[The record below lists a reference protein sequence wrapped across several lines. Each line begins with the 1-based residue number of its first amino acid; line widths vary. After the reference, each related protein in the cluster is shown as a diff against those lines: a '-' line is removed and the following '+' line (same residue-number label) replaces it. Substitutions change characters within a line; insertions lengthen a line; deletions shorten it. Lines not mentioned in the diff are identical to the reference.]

1 MGMMDKALL
10 QRASESVLHAEKRR
24 LLWGANPNKPI
35 GYGGSVSCSPV
46 IPDRYRNP
54 GLPDVRYL
62 FVGACLP
69 RRMPGVRWWEGGRSG
84 GQRGTLLGMTELNVV
99 RLSASP
105 VDKRFIRCRPRR
117 GVTDIHEFD

>member
-1 MGMMDKALL
+1 MMGKALL

-24 LLWGANPNKPI
+24 LLWGAKPFKAI
-35 GYGGSVSCSPV
+35 GYSSSVSCSPV

-54 GLPDVRYL
+54 SLPDVRYL

-99 RLSASP
+99 HLSASP
-105 VDKRFIRCRPRR
+105 VDKRFIRRRPRR